1 MVRRQGLH
9 PGGQEQI
16 QLPQR
21 KLIQQPPQQLGDL
34 RLPQLQTV
42 HRQTPDVVL
51 ALDISGDRLSPG
63 TLGLGGIQQHHKGFS
78 QLLQLPNHP
87 LLGLQII
94 LPWDLRDAAV
104 GCDHNAHGGVVADD
118 LPGAKLRRLS
128 HGDLVVKPGGHD
140 HPGRQILILSH
151 SAGHHVAYAVN
162 KPHGERDPLLH
173 ADLHRLLRN
182 KFGFRRHDGAAGAA
196 LRQFIPRP
204 VPAVAIVDIGQHLGL
219 HKPFDKGGFSGAY
232 RTHHADIDTAAG
244 AGRHILINGCGL
256 IHGPFLLLH
265 NILSGVLLYAPM
277 ALDRREYF
285 VKKLNKLLIISQRL
299 C

>member
-1 MVRRQGLH
+1 M
-9 PGGQEQI
+9 
-16 QLPQR
+16 
-21 KLIQQPPQQLGDL
+21 
-34 RLPQLQTV
+34 
-42 HRQTPDVVL
+42 
-51 ALDISGDRLSPG
+51 
-63 TLGLGGIQQHHKGFS
+63 
-78 QLLQLPNHP
+78 
-87 LLGLQII
+87 
-94 LPWDLRDAAV
+94 
-104 GCDHNAHGGVVADD
+104 
-118 LPGAKLRRLS
+118 
-128 HGDLVVKPGGHD
+128 VKPGGHD

-256 IHGPFLLLH
+256 IHGPFLLLREDTNVGVFFGIAGRVLH
-265 NILSGVLLYAPM
+265 TGDGDLGVLFNLCFHIM
-277 ALDRREYF
+277 NIR
-285 VKKLNKLLIISQRL
+285 KSNLILFSVVSQ
-299 C
+299 